1 MRIFYSPEFSRK
13 YKRLPDLVKE
23 SAKEKIEIFR
33 RDPFDASLKTHKLH
47 GKFRDFWSFSIDYEY
62 RIIFKFEPDDI
73 IKFYSMGGHA
83 IYK

>member
-13 YKRLPDLVKE
+13 YKKLPDSAKELVKE
-23 SAKEKIEIFR
+23 KTEIFR

-47 GKFRDFWSFSIDYEY
+47 GRFRDFWSFSANYEY
-62 RIIFKFEPDDI
+62 RIIFKFEENDI
-73 IKFYSMGGHA
+73 IKFYSIGDHS